1 MSQIGIFQEA
11 EFMVIMT
18 GAAVTN
24 LAFSKK
30 LKHVIFIIGST
41 KSNEAAKLF
50 WPQYAQFL
58 GLDYTCLFGAPDS
71 ELNLV
76 ELRDLMMTNL
86 GI

>member
-1 MSQIGIFQEA
+1 
-11 EFMVIMT
+11 MT
-18 GAAVTN
+18 GAAVTD

-30 LKHVIFIIGST
+30 LKHVMFIIGST

-58 GLDYTCLFGAPDS
+58 GLGYTCVFRAPDS